1 MKLYSTLTWISLIL
15 IGVLSAC
22 NKNQKKEEISRAF
35 EFRYVSDDPSANGVT
50 DFKGPTAVFD
60 TVGRISYLGKF
71 AAYAKKFFND
81 PNLNTQVVDEK
92 EIDSAF
98 KKLKPQPKPE
108 IREEIGLDRWKY
120 LGYQEGQRKQ
130 ELERIDEWRQMPGTA
145 IQDEALL
152 LSAGELSR
160 SISHQ
165 DWRMKFSWRVK
176 PLKEKQELVFDFS
189 EVATV
194 GMDQSGK
201 FFYVTDGERRF
212 SSGQYKHGHWYA
224 LKVEVDLESFKYNF
238 YVNDTLVADFV
249 PLASEKSEITRFS
262 VKTEHAALIDDLWG
276 VGYELHERASRT
288 HPYLINTFMDQD
300 FVAPPNPKGF
310 EQPGYDDADWET
322 VPYRRYAHGGER
334 NRNEV
339 LYLRKELQ
347 VGDFDRAQLQV
358 ETIRPSGEIFINGK
372 SVGKV
377 GRMPETIDVT
387 KVLKAGEKNLVAV
400 KVDPYEVDEVRHHM
414 STDKWSSWFA
424 GLMNLE
430 LTSRTW
436 IKDVFAYTSDINESA
451 KEQLQI
457 AVASD
462 EPEGFEGK
470 LVAEFFPWYPQ
481 ESDKPAARS
490 VKNIQLKKEGSTK
503 ILDQVVVKDPD
514 LWTAESPHLYK
525 VRVELQNE
533 EGEAVDDYVFTTGIR
548 TIGQQ
553 GGTFRINGEPEVL
566 FGPLVFNQPYPLER
580 VSQWMF
586 SPPKSKW
593 VETILETKKMN
604 GNAIRMSVHDKR
616 VAGVNDK
623 RLARI
628 GDQMG
633 IMFIWQTSHWFREGG
648 IEAFDTGTYA
658 SYMENVRNHPSIVIW
673 QPTNHPVYS
682 PEWYGSVVE
691 ALSREDLGRLISP
704 AADIAAHMRIDTF
717 PGDDGT
723 AIPHWKHP
731 QLARGNMEQTT
742 SYGVDWSVIRKL
754 GQGLDEDVADLNDRI
769 RMEYLNSDSHAW
781 FDYES
786 EETIGQP
793 NWDLHKGKPYYHMYS
808 YEKDYNIG
816 NVGRVFKFSEWQESQ
831 AWQALTAYEAYRKKR
846 WLDYDGMNWCPLRGG
861 PNTATYMKPVIEYS
875 GQAKLSYYALK
886 MVYQPVLAGSKNV
899 DLVYGPDDSVPI
911 TVMNKGKPRTVDV
924 QVVVKTMNG
933 KPVDRKIFPGV
944 KLERGR
950 TVTNVGD
957 WKPELEPGNYYV
969 FEYICINHT

>member
-1 MKLYSTLTWISLIL
+1 MKLYSTLTWITLIV

-22 NKNQKKEEISRAF
+22 NTSQKKEEISRAF

-50 DFKGPTAVFD
+50 DFKGPAAVFD
-60 TVGRISYLGKF
+60 TAGRISYLGEF
-71 AAYAKKFFND
+71 AAYAREFFND
-81 PNLNTQVVDEK
+81 PDLNKQVVSEK
-92 EIDSAF
+92 EIDSALNQ
-98 KKLKPQPKPE
+98 LKPQPKPNIRKE
-108 IREEIGLDRWKY
+108 IALDQWKY
-120 LGYQEGQRKQ
+120 LGYKSGQHKR
-130 ELERIDEWRQMPGTA
+130 ELQQIDEWRQMQGTK

-152 LSAGELSR
+152 LSSAEINRTFSP
-160 SISHQ
+160 Q
-165 DWRMKFSWRVK
+165 DWRMKFSWRMK
-176 PLKEKQELVFDFS
+176 PLKKKQEVVFDFS
-189 EVATV
+189 GVAKV
-194 GMDQSGK
+194 GLDKSGN
-201 FFYVTDGERRF
+201 FFYVTEGERKL
-212 SSGQYKHGHWYA
+212 SSHQYEAGQWDT
-224 LKVEVDLESFKYNF
+224 LKVEIDLESSKYNF
-238 YVNDTLVADFV
+238 YVNNTRVAGFV
-249 PLASEKSEITRFS
+249 PLASGKSIITKLS
-262 VKTEHAALIDDLWG
+262 VKTEDKALIDDLWG

-288 HPYLINTFMDQD
+288 HPYFINTFMDQD

-310 EQPGYDDADWET
+310 EKPGYNDSDWDT

-334 NRNEV
+334 NRDEV
-339 LYLRKELQ
+339 LYLRKGMQ
-347 VGDFDRAQLQV
+347 VANFERARLQV
-358 ETIRPSGEIFINGK
+358 ETVRPSGEIFINGK

-377 GRMPETIDVT
+377 GRLPETIDVT
-387 KVLKAGEKNLVAV
+387 EVLKAGEKNLIAV
-400 KVDPYEVDEVRHHM
+400 KVDPYAVDEVRHHM

-430 LTSRTW
+430 LTSRSW
-436 IKDVFAYTSDINESA
+436 LKDVFAYTSNINESA
-451 KEQLQI
+451 TEQLHI
-457 AVASD
+457 EVVSD
-462 EPEGFEGK
+462 NPEGFKGR
-470 LVAEFFPWYPQ
+470 LVTELYPWYPQ
-481 ESDKPAARS
+481 ENDKPATRS
-490 VKNIQLKKEGSTK
+490 VKDIHLKKEGSAK
-503 ILDQVVVKDPD
+503 IRDKAIVKEPD

-533 EGEAVDDYVFTTGIR
+533 AGEAVDDYVFTTGIR
-548 TIGQQ
+548 TISQQ

-566 FGPLVFNQPYPLER
+566 FGPLVFNQPYPLDR

-623 RLARI
+623 RLARM

-633 IMFIWQTSHWFREGG
+633 IIFIWQTPHWFREGG
-648 IEAFDTGTYA
+648 IEEFDAYTYA
-658 SYMENVRNHPSIVIW
+658 RYMKNVRNHPGIVIW

-682 PEWYGSVVE
+682 PEWYGSVME
-691 ALSREDLGRLISP
+691 ALSKEDPGRLISP

-717 PGDDGT
+717 PGDNGT
-723 AIPHWKHP
+723 AIPHWTHP

-793 NWDLHKGKPYYHMYS
+793 NWNLHEGKPYYHMYS

-816 NVGRVFKFSEWQESQ
+816 NVGRIFKFSEWQESQ

-875 GQAKLSYYALK
+875 GQPKLSYYALQ
-886 MVYQPVLAGSKNV
+886 MVYQPVLAGSRNV
-899 DLVYGPDDSVPI
+899 DLVYGPDDTVPI
-911 TVMNKGKPRTVDV
+911 TVMNKGKPRTVDI
-924 QVVVKTMNG
+924 QVVVKTMKG
-933 KPVDRKIFPGV
+933 KQVARKIYPGV
-944 KLERGR
+944 ILEGGR
-950 TVTNVGD
+950 TVTNLGN
-957 WKPELEPGNYYV
+957 WKPELEPGNYYG
-969 FEYICINHT
+969 FEYSVKE